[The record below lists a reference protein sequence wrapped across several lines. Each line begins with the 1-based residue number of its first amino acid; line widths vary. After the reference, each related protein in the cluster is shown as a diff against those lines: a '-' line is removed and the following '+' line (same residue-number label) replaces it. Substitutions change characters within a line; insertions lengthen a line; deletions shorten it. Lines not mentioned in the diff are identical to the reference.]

1 MRADRATGLAVI
13 VLGLIMGLA
22 SSKIPI
28 STTQQLAVSARF
40 FPYLLS
46 AAMVAFGLGLFFLPG
61 EKRLDNVL
69 KTALVRR
76 ALVLGGL
83 IFLYLVTFRHVDFR
97 FGAWAFMV
105 ATMWSLGSRKPLELI
120 LIPLAIS
127 GGVYLVFRYGFLV
140 LLPTWT

>member
-1 MRADRATGLAVI
+1 MRADRATGLVLIA
-13 VLGLIMGLA
+13 LGLTMGLVSTA
-22 SSKIPI
+22 IPV

-40 FPYLLS
+40 FPYLLCG
-46 AAMVAFGLGLFFLPG
+46 AMVAFGLGFVFLPG
-61 EKRLDNVL
+61 EKRLRDVL
-69 KTALVRR
+69 RSIFVRQ
-76 ALVLGGL
+76 AIVLAGL